1 MYFIRGED
9 KSKDGDDNRALLT
22 MDKFTDPHRLRGVRV
37 RSFIATQL
45 WDAIYGRSRD
55 LRKMKERERKTGEKE
70 GKKDREMRRKER
82 LETSPFG
89 PRENTTMMWK
99 QRWMRYI
106 FEFRRSLNI
115 DSCDSNRTIPRSE
128 MNRFAL
134 DLRSSRAHARK
145 Y

>member
-1 MYFIRGED
+1 
-9 KSKDGDDNRALLT
+9 
-22 MDKFTDPHRLRGVRV
+22 
-37 RSFIATQL
+37 
-45 WDAIYGRSRD
+45 
-55 LRKMKERERKTGEKE
+55 
-70 GKKDREMRRKER
+70 MRRKER